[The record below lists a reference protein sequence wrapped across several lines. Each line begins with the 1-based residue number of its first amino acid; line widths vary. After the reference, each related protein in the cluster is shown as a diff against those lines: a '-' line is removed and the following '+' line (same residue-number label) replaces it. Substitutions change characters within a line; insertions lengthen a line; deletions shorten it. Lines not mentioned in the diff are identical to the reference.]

1 MANEQRNVLPALA
14 QAGDAQAQHIETK
27 VKIAP
32 ERALHHSLLEIA
44 VGGCEDS
51 HVNWN
56 STSAAHRANFL
67 LLDGSQHFR
76 LQIDGKFSDF
86 IEEDGSAF
94 SHGHESIFC
103 LIRTGE
109 SALHVAEKLALDQ
122 SRNERS
128 AIDWNK
134 WLVAEWTGIMNR
146 AGDHF
151 LAGSA
156 FAQDQDGMNAVSRL
170 GDDAIE
176 LLHLGCAANDATE
189 SLFGFHFLPQQ
200 AVL

>member
-1 MANEQRNVLPALA
+1 MANEQRNILPALA
-14 QAGDAQAQHIETK
+14 QAGDTQAQHIETK

-32 ERALHHSLLEIA
+32 ERALHHSLFEIA
-44 VGGCEDS
+44 VRCCEDTD
-51 HVNWN
+51 VDRNAA
-56 STSAAHRANFL
+56 SAAYRPNFL

-86 IEEDGSAF
+86 VKEDSPTFG
-94 SHGHESIFC
+94 HGHQSVLG
-103 LIRTGE
+103 LIRSRE
-109 SALHVAEKLALDQ
+109 STLHVAEKLALDQ

-128 AIDWNK
+128 AVDWNK

-156 FAQDQDGMNAVSRL
+156 FAQDQDGMNAVGRL

-176 LLHLGCAANDATE
+176 LLHLGRAADDAAE

-200 AVL
+200 TVF